1 MQFAFKQWYF
11 LRKDLTERISAMFEM
26 SSGLKCMILDQKYYK
41 LLIITEFNMLTCIL
55 STDTNCQE
63 LSNWFYNS

>member
-1 MQFAFKQWYF
+1 MQFAFKPVF
-11 LRKDLTERISAMFEM
+11 LRKDLTERISAMLEM
-26 SSGLKCMILDQKYYK
+26 SLGLKRMILDQKYYK
-41 LLIITEFNMLTCIL
+41 LSIITEFNMLTCIL

>member
-1 MQFAFKQWYF
+1 MQFAFKLVF
-11 LRKDLTERISAMFEM
+11 LRKDLTERISAMLEM
-26 SSGLKCMILDQKYYK
+26 SLGLKRMILDQKYYK
-41 LLIITEFNMLTCIL
+41 LSIITEFNMLTCIL